1 MRAVSARAGRSL
13 NGFIFRRACNDAGR
27 PRAKS
32 IGAATST
39 RSRVSR
45 GSDNDPAA
53 VSSPHRRL
61 KESCVCAV
69 SYNFLD
75 LIAAFPGFPG
85 WTVKRTSCCQQ
96 IARKR
101 RTAYSRTCSHPERRI
116 NHLPSSGPLRDD
128 PCFTPQRLLPFR
140 QPCSLIR
147 NDTCRESIISYS
159 SGL

>member
-1 MRAVSARAGRSL
+1 MCTRSASVRADLSI
-13 NGFIFRRACNDAGR
+13 GFIFRRACNDAVR

-53 VSSPHRRL
+53 VGSPHPWRL
-61 KESCVCAV
+61 KESCVCV

-85 WTVKRTSCCQQ
+85 WTVKRTSCQQ
-96 IARKR
+96 LARKC
-101 RTAYSRTCSHPERRI
+101 RTACSRICSHSERRI
-116 NHLPSSGPLRDD
+116 SDLPSSGPLRDD
-128 PCFTPQRLLPFR
+128 PCSPPQRLSPFR
-140 QPCSLIR
+140 QPGSQITR
-147 NDTCRESIISYS
+147 DDTCRERITC
-159 SGL
+159 